1 MFRYYPFVIFIYVL
15 ARFVIPLPVSRPI
28 KYLIG
33 GVVLLISQ
41 QLLLLHIFFGSIFSP
56 ELPSAVLVGIGW
68 LHMSLVLLAA
78 MLLIKDMGH
87 ITLFLMRKLFP
98 IPIPL
103 SGNFPGKIATSLL
116 LSSTAMV
123 MAAYGVWQGIRAPEE
138 RHLELVIPQLPE
150 SLDGF
155 TIAHLTDL
163 HASPMLGQA
172 RTESVV
178 DSINAMQPD
187 LILISGDTVDGSPE
201 NRKDDVAP
209 LQKLNARHGVFAVP
223 GNHEYYSGYQ
233 DWAPAFAQLGL
244 NMLEN
249 RHVALKLPEG
259 NIIIAGVTDNAA
271 PKDGLPG
278 PDLEKAL
285 KGAPECVVTILL
297 DHRPS
302 RAQANAA
309 AGVDIQLSGHTHGGF
324 IPGLNY
330 IIALLN
336 NNFVAGEYR
345 LGSMQL
351 YVSHGAGVWIGF
363 PLRLGV
369 PSEVTRIVLRS
380 PEKTGLDF

>member
-15 ARFVIPLPVSRPI
+15 ARFVLPLPVSRPI
-28 KYLIG
+28 KFLIG

-41 QLLLLHIFFGSIFSP
+41 QLLLLHIFYGSIFSP
-56 ELPSAVLVGIGW
+56 ELPSTILVVIGW
-68 LHMSLVLLAA
+68 LYMSLVLLAA

-87 ITLFLMRKLFP
+87 ITLFLIRKLFP
-98 IPIPL
+98 VPIP
-103 SGNFPGKIATSLL
+103 FPGKITTSLL
-116 LSSTAMV
+116 LSCSAMV

-138 RHLELVIPQLPE
+138 RYLELVIPQLPE

-163 HASPMLGQA
+163 HASPMLGES

-178 DSINAMQPD
+178 DRINAMQPD
-187 LILISGDTVDGSPE
+187 VILISGDTVDGSPE
-201 NRKDDVAP
+201 NRKDDVAS
-209 LQKLNARHGVFAVP
+209 LQKLRAQHGVFAVP
-223 GNHEYYSGYQ
+223 GNHEYYSGYT

-249 RHVALKLPEG
+249 KHVTLNLPEG
-259 NIIIAGVTDNAA
+259 NIVIAGVTDNAA
-271 PKDGLPG
+271 QNYGLPG

-285 KGAPECVVTILL
+285 KGAPERIVTILL
-297 DHRPS
+297 DHRPGN
-302 RAQANAA
+302 AQKNAST
-309 AGVDIQLSGHTHGGF
+309 GVDIQLSGHTHGGF
-324 IPGLNY
+324 VPGLNY

-369 PSEVTRIVLRS
+369 PSEVTRIVLRARGNAVAGS
-380 PEKTGLDF
+380 